1 MIAARPFGSPA
12 DGRELEVEDIEL
24 DLLLSALVR
33 RYGYDFRNYARA
45 SLRRRVAKAV
55 EAEGLRTISALQE
68 RVLHSPAAMER
79 FISNLTVRL
88 TSMFRDPEFFLTL
101 RRDVLP
107 MLRTFPII
115 RVWHAG
121 CATGEEAFS
130 TAILLIE
137 EGLYSRSRIYATDMS
152 GSLIASAN
160 AGVVPLAHMRE
171 NTANYMASGGV
182 GDFSDYYTA
191 DDKNA
196 LFHGAL
202 RKNLV
207 FSQHNLS
214 SDGAFNEFHLVLC
227 RNVLIYF
234 DGVLRERVHK
244 LIHSSLAHLG
254 VLGLGLQESLVDT
267 SVSGRYRPLFKPE
280 LKIFQ
285 KIG

>member
-1 MIAARPFGSPA
+1 MTAAPPVGSPP
-12 DGRELEVEDIEL
+12 DGGELEVQDIEL

-45 SLRRRVAKAV
+45 SLKRRVAKAV
-55 EAEGLRTISALQE
+55 EAEGVSTISALQE
-68 RVLHSPAAMER
+68 RVLHSPVAMER
-79 FISNLTVRL
+79 FVSNLTVRL

-130 TAILLIE
+130 MAILLME
-137 EGLYSRSRIYATDMS
+137 EGLYGRSRVYATDLS
-152 GSLIASAN
+152 ASLIASAN
-160 AGVVPLAHMRE
+160 AGVVSLAHMRE
-171 NTANYMASGGV
+171 NTANYLASGGV

-191 DDKNA
+191 DDKHA
-196 LFHGAL
+196 LFHRSV

-214 SDGAFNEFHLVLC
+214 SDSAFNEFHLVLC
-227 RNVLIYF
+227 RNVMIYF
-234 DGVLRERVHK
+234 DGVLRERVHR

-254 VLGLGLQESLVDT
+254 VLGLGLQETLVDT
-267 SVSGRYRPLFKPE
+267 SVASKYRPLFKPE
-280 LKIFQ
+280 LKLFQ
-285 KIG
+285 KVG

>member
-1 MIAARPFGSPA
+1 MP
-12 DGRELEVEDIEL
+12 ELEVEDIEL

-45 SLRRRVAKAV
+45 SLKRRVAKAV
-55 EAEGLRTISALQE
+55 EAEGLLTISALQE

-101 RRDVLP
+101 RREVLP

-121 CATGEEAFS
+121 CASGEEAFS

-152 GSLIASAN
+152 GALIGSAN
-160 AGVVPLAHMRE
+160 AGVVSLAHMKE
-171 NTANYMASGGV
+171 NTANYHASGGV
-182 GDFSDYYTA
+182 GDFSDYYVA
-191 DDKNA
+191 DDKHA
-196 LFHGAL
+196 LFHSAV

-207 FSQHNLS
+207 FSQHNLA
-214 SDGAFNEFHLVLC
+214 SDSAFNEFHLVLC

-244 LIHSSLAHLG
+244 LIYSSLAHLG
-254 VLGLGLQESLVDT
+254 VLGLGLQEALVDT
-267 SVSGRYRPLFKPE
+267 TVASRYRQLFKPE
-280 LKIFQ
+280 LKLFQ
-285 KIG
+285 KIA